1 MQRTEKK
8 EIQCYILIINRL
20 HKLEENHRI
29 KEVEE
34 VKSNKKE
41 KKRKENWYLSGAWLA
56 GTLGCRWNRSVIW
69 VYYDL
74 RCLKR
79 EKVKNQ
85 SRGRDIGD
93 VGRALIMS
101 GGKEIL
107 VNPIHRNSR

>member
-41 KKRKENWYLSGAWLA
+41 KKRKEN
-56 GTLGCRWNRSVIW
+56 
-69 VYYDL
+69 
-74 RCLKR
+74 
-79 EKVKNQ
+79 
-85 SRGRDIGD
+85 
-93 VGRALIMS
+93 
-101 GGKEIL
+101 
-107 VNPIHRNSR
+107 